1 MKLFDTV
8 KGVYLDQQKEPALSR
23 DIVKFIS
30 HSENI
35 ETISCPKVQDD
46 KYTLNEL
53 IDIAKE
59 AEIVDDHDGKM
70 LYRKLRTA
78 KKRKILYIIGDAVDD
93 EPYISSQL
101 NPLLKMQE
109 EVCGGLKYI
118 KQAFDNAETYFT
130 VYKHIFDIE
139 TQIPKEID
147 GIEVRKVGGR
157 YPVEGV
163 NANIQ
168 TKDSLII
175 GVGALIFLYRAIT
188 KGEKQKTT
196 FITVGGNCI
205 GNPCNLEV
213 SVGMPIMTVI
223 ERCGLAQN
231 PNRIV
236 IGGAM
241 AGINIIDPEKTL
253 VTKYT
258 GSVLCF
264 KDNEKDRNFE
274 CINCGRCE
282 RQCPAD
288 LNPMLIYKSIKI
300 GKDKNAIF
308 LGAFDCIGCGV
319 CSYICPSKLDVSYEI
334 QSFKQKTM
342 PQGGT
347 DEDDEA

>member
-8 KGVYLDQQKEPALSR
+8 KGVYLDQEKEPALSR
-23 DIVKFIS
+23 DIIKFIS
-30 HSENI
+30 HSEKN
-35 ETISCPKVQDD
+35 ETISCTKPKYD
-46 KYTLNEL
+46 KYTISDL
-53 IDIAKE
+53 ISIAKD

-70 LYRKLRTA
+70 LYKKLRAAKNRKLR
-78 KKRKILYIIGDAVDD
+78 YIIGDAVDD
-93 EPYISSQL
+93 EPYISSQM
-101 NPLLKMQE
+101 NPLLKLQE

-118 KQAFDNAETYFT
+118 KAAFDNVETYFT
-130 VYKHIFDIE
+130 VYKHIFDMEI
-139 TQIPKEID
+139 QVPKEIG
-147 GIEVRKVGGR
+147 GIEVRKVGGK
-157 YPVEGV
+157 YPVEGI
-163 NANIQ
+163 NANIKS
-168 TKDSLII
+168 KDTLII

-188 KGEKQKTT
+188 LKEKQTTT
-196 FITVGGNCI
+196 FITVSGNCI

-241 AGINIIDPEKTL
+241 VGINIIDPEKTL
-253 VTKYT
+253 ITKHT

-264 KDNEKDRNFE
+264 KDNEKDRNFD
-274 CINCGRCE
+274 CIKCGRCE
-282 RQCPAD
+282 RQCPAE
-288 LNPMLIYKSIKI
+288 LNPMLIYKSIQLEKNE
-300 GKDKNAIF
+300 NAIA

-319 CSYICPSKLDVSYEI
+319 CSYICPSKLDVSHEI

-347 DEDDEA
+347 DDDEA